1 MILILSG
8 GIKLRINIQ
17 DKNLFE
23 KAMLQILPDLSFPE
37 YTGVTIDSRKVEP
50 GDIFLA
56 LKGENTDG
64 HQYIKQAHQA
74 GSSMAFVEKAT
85 DTSTPVFQVP
95 STRQFLNDLA
105 AVYRKNFS
113 CPLIGIT
120 GSNGKTTTKDLL
132 YHVLTSSI
140 NVMSTKGNFNSTVGV
155 PLSLFECGKDV
166 DAAII
171 EMGASK
177 PGEIEYICNI
187 AQPDMGLITNI
198 YEAHLQY
205 FGDIEAVAKT
215 KSALFSSLPESG
227 TAFINK
233 DDNYISN
240 MTVPCNR
247 IEYSFTLPTYYRG
260 NWVNVESCKALTVND
275 TPVNLH
281 IPSKAMG
288 MNALAV
294 FAIASN
300 LGMDSITIAAQIG
313 SFQTPAGRGDIIKI
327 QDVMVINDS
336 YNANLESTRTGINNL
351 ASQYKGRRKIAVLG
365 DMLELGN
372 MEKKHHQALGKYLSE
387 KKVDAV
393 FAYGDLTRHT
403 ILAMN
408 GAAEFHQFYG
418 NKTSLLTDLKDFIK
432 EGDIIYLKGSR
443 GMKMEEI
450 ITGLQG

>member
-1 MILILSG
+1 MR
-8 GIKLRINIQ
+8 IKIQ

-23 KAMLQILPDLSFPE
+23 KAMRQILPDLSFPE
-37 YTGVTIDSRKVEP
+37 YAGVTIDSRKVEP

-74 GSSMAFVEKAT
+74 GASIAIIEKAT
-85 DTSTPVFQVP
+85 DISTPVFQVP
-95 STRQFLNDLA
+95 SARKFLNDLGA
-105 AVYRKNFS
+105 EYRKNLS

-132 YHVLTSSI
+132 YHVLSSSM
-140 NVMSTKGNFNSTVGV
+140 NVMSTKGNFNSTIGV
-155 PLSLFECGKDV
+155 PLSLFECGGDV

-171 EMGASK
+171 EMGANK

-187 AQPDMGLITNI
+187 TQPDMGLITNI
-198 YEAHLQY
+198 YEAHLEY
-205 FGDIEAVAKT
+205 FGDIEAVAIT
-215 KSALFSSLPESG
+215 KSALFSSLPETG

-247 IEYSFTLPTYYRG
+247 VEYSLTSPADYRG
-260 NWVNVESCKALTVND
+260 NWVNDDSYKTLTVND
-275 TPVNLH
+275 TPINLH
-281 IPSKAMG
+281 ISSKAMG
-288 MNALAV
+288 RNALAV
-294 FAIASN
+294 YAVASH
-300 LGMDSITIAAQIG
+300 LGMEPQTIAAQIE
-313 SFQTPAGRGDIIKI
+313 SFQTPAGRGDIVKI
-327 QDVMVINDS
+327 QDVIVINDS
-336 YNANLESTRTGINNL
+336 YNANLASARSGINNL
-351 ASQYKGRRKIAVLG
+351 ASQYKGRRKIAVIG

-372 MEKKHHQALGKYLSE
+372 MEKEHHQALGKYLSE

-408 GAAEFHQFYG
+408 GAAVFHQFYE
-418 NKTSLLTDLKDFIK
+418 NKTTLLTELKNFLK
-432 EGDIIYLKGSR
+432 MGDIIYLKGSR

-450 ITGLQG
+450 ITGLQS